1 MENIVNEHF
10 RNTIGG
16 SLKNF
21 TEFIEN
27 FNESTDISEV
37 SNKEIDFLA
46 KRIAENMFFYKE
58 NINTAKDD
66 FITFLGI
73 LMKKGLI
80 LKT

>member
-16 SLKNF
+16 SLENF

-37 SNKEIDFLA
+37 SNKEIDYLA

>member
-16 SLKNF
+16 SLENF
-21 TEFIEN
+21 TEFVEN
-27 FNESTDISEV
+27 FNENTDISEV